1 MKVLRQAVLWPYGIA
16 HFGKS
21 LFWHSS
27 ELVFAF
33 FLTERAG
40 LPATWMGVLLA
51 GGLVLSALIDLAIG
65 WWLRGASF
73 TLARACRW
81 QFVGACASAAAITPL
96 FAADLLPEAWRMAW
110 TALLAT
116 LFRIAYALYDIPQNA
131 TLGLATRNAKERARL
146 AALRLSCSG
155 IASIAVATALAWL
168 VSGGSQNGSGRFS
181 LVTLGMSAVAIG
193 SAWYLTRLR
202 PPPAGESAVPTATP
216 TSGTGIGLVP
226 LLLLMFLVSIAT
238 SVFGKLEPYYVAYRW
253 QGQGGTIIIA
263 ASVGLTVAQP
273 FWLIALRRMGHLRT
287 LCMAII
293 LLGAGAIA
301 FTLADIAG
309 YYTQAAFAFLFGA
322 ANGGIATLLW
332 ASFADR
338 VAAERPAA
346 SASAFALLTA
356 ISKFGLAAASL
367 TVASWLFLAD
377 YRVDGMGLG
386 LAMAGIPAA
395 AVTICLA
402 VMALSVP
409 IRRGGDHRRTCQRRS
424 KSRPFGGV
432 KPGHRVTCRG
442 EWREGVARGPLPPAL
457 V

>member
-1 MKVLRQAVLWPYGIA
+1 MRRNLKVLHREALTESQAALWPYGVA

-21 LFWHSS
+21 LFWYSS

-40 LPATWMGVLLA
+40 LPAAWMGGLLA

-65 WWLRGASF
+65 WKLRGASF
-73 TLARACRW
+73 TLARACRL
-81 QFVGACASAAAITPL
+81 QFIGACASVAVITPL
-96 FAADLLPEAWRMAW
+96 FAADLLPEAWRLIWAV
-110 TALLAT
+110 LLAT

-131 TLGLATRNAKERARL
+131 TLGLATRNARERARL

-155 IASIAVATALAWL
+155 MASIAVATALAWL
-168 VSGGSQNGSGRFS
+168 VSGGSQNGSGRFA
-181 LVTLGMSAVAIG
+181 LVTLGMSVVAIG

-202 PPPAGESAVPTATP
+202 PRPGADCAVPAASSA
-216 TSGTGIGLVP
+216 SGTGIGLIP

-263 ASVGLTVAQP
+263 VSVGLTVAQP

-287 LCMAII
+287 LCVAFV

-301 FTLADIAG
+301 FTLAETAG
-309 YYTQAAFAFLFGA
+309 YYAQAAFAFLFGA

-338 VAAERPAA
+338 VSAERPTAP
-346 SASAFALLTA
+346 ASAFALLTA
-356 ISKFGLAAASL
+356 ISKFGLAVASL
-367 TVASWLFLAD
+367 TVAAWLFLVD
-377 YRVDGMGLG
+377 YRVDGTGLV

-395 AVTICLA
+395 AVAICLA
-402 VMALSVP
+402 VMVLSTP
-409 IRRGGDHRRTCQRRS
+409 IRSGGRLGIMPRI
-424 KSRPFGGV
+424 
-432 KPGHRVTCRG
+432 
-442 EWREGVARGPLPPAL
+442 
-457 V
+457 